1 MKYPKPIIDL
11 IESFSKYPG
20 IGPKSAERLTLFTI
34 NKLEDIDVEEF
45 AKALVKAK
53 SDLFHCSVCGNIT
66 DVEPCGICR
75 DHLRDESVM
84 LVVEEAKDILVMEK
98 MNRFNGR
105 YHVLNGVISPIDG
118 VGPEDINLMSLMNR
132 LKNDKVKEVILA
144 LNASIEGE
152 STAMYISRLLKD
164 TDIKVTKLAHGLPVG
179 GDLQYAD
186 EVTLQRALE
195 GRREV

>member
-1 MKYPKPIIDL
+1 VKYPKPIIDL

-20 IGPKSAERLTLFTI
+20 IGPKSAERLTLHTI
-34 NKLEDIDVEEF
+34 NKLKDTDVEEF
-45 AKALVKAK
+45 AQALIKAK

-66 DVEPCGICR
+66 DVDPCGICR
-75 DHLRDESVM
+75 DHLRDESVI

-118 VGPEDINLMSLMNR
+118 VGPDDINLLSLMNR
-132 LKNDKVKEVILA
+132 LKSDKVKEVILA

-164 TDIKVTKLAHGLPVG
+164 TDITVTKLAHGLPVG

>member
-1 MKYPKPIIDL
+1 MRYPKPIIDL

-34 NKLEDIDVEEF
+34 NKLVDEDVEEF
-45 AKALVKAK
+45 ARALVKAK
-53 SDLFHCSVCGNIT
+53 SDLFQCSVCGNIT
-66 DVEPCGICR
+66 DVDPCGICR
-75 DHLRDESVM
+75 DHQRDEHVI
-84 LVVEEAKDILVMEK
+84 LVVEEAKDVLVLEK
-98 MNRFNGR
+98 MNRFHGK

-118 VGPEDINLMSLMNR
+118 VGPEDINLVSLLDR

-152 STAMYISRLLKD
+152 STAMYIGRLLKD

>member
-45 AKALVKAK
+45 AKALIKAK

-118 VGPEDINLMSLMNR
+118 VGPDDINLMSLMNR

>member
-34 NKLEDIDVEEF
+34 NKLQDEDVEEF

-53 SDLFHCSVCGNIT
+53 SDLFQCTVCGNIT
-66 DVEPCGICR
+66 DVDPCGICR
-75 DHLRDESVM
+75 DHLRDETAI
-84 LVVEEAKDILVMEK
+84 LVVEEAKDILVLEK
-98 MNRFNGR
+98 MNRFHGK

-118 VGPEDINLMSLMNR
+118 IGPDDINLVALLDR

-152 STAMYISRLLKD
+152 STAMYIGRLLKD

>member
-34 NKLEDIDVEEF
+34 NKLQDGDVEDF
-45 AKALVKAK
+45 AKALIKAK

-66 DVEPCGICR
+66 DVDPCGICR
-75 DHLRDESVM
+75 DHLRDETSI
-84 LVVEEAKDILVMEK
+84 LVVEEAKDVLVLEK
-98 MNRFNGR
+98 MNRFHGK

-118 VGPEDINLMSLMNR
+118 IGPDDINLVALLDR

-152 STAMYISRLLKD
+152 STAMYIGRLLKD

>member
-1 MKYPKPIIDL
+1 MRYPKPIINL

-20 IGPKSAERLTLFTI
+20 IGPKSAERLTLHTI
-34 NKLEDIDVEEF
+34 NKLDDLDVEEF
-45 AKALVKAK
+45 AEALIKAK
-53 SDLFHCSVCGNIT
+53 SELFHCPVCGNIT
-66 DVEPCGICR
+66 DIDPCGICR
-75 DHLRDESVM
+75 DHLRDESTI

-118 VGPEDINLMSLMNR
+118 IGPDDINLMTLMNR

-152 STAMYISRLLKD
+152 STAMYINRLLRD
-164 TDIKVTKLAHGLPVG
+164 TDITVTKLAHGLPVG

>member
-1 MKYPKPIIDL
+1 VKYPKPIIDL

-20 IGPKSAERLTLFTI
+20 IGPKSAERLTLHTI
-34 NKLEDIDVEEF
+34 NKLDDEAVEAF
-45 AKALVKAK
+45 ANALVKAK

-75 DHLRDESVM
+75 DEHRDDSTL
-84 LVVEEAKDILVMEK
+84 LVVEEAKDILIMEK
-98 MNRFNGR
+98 MNRFHGR

-118 VGPEDINLMSLMNR
+118 VGPDDINLKSLMSR
-132 LKNDKVKEVILA
+132 LKNNNIKELILA

-152 STAMYISRLLKD
+152 STGMYISRLLKE
-164 TDIKVTKLAHGLPVG
+164 TDIIVTKLAHGLPVG

>member
-1 MKYPKPIIDL
+1 VKYPKPIIDL

-20 IGPKSAERLTLFTI
+20 IGPKSAERLTLYTI
-34 NKLEDIDVEEF
+34 NKLDDEAVEAF
-45 AKALVKAK
+45 ANALVKAK

-75 DHLRDESVM
+75 DEHRDDSTL
-84 LVVEEAKDILVMEK
+84 LVVEEAKDILIMEK
-98 MNRFNGR
+98 MNRFRGR

-118 VGPEDINLMSLMNR
+118 VGPDDINLKSLMSR
-132 LKNDKVKEVILA
+132 LKNNNIKELILA

-152 STAMYISRLLKD
+152 STAMYISRLLKE
-164 TDIKVTKLAHGLPVG
+164 TDIMVTKLAHGLPVG

>member
-1 MKYPKPIIDL
+1 MRYPKPIIDL

-20 IGPKSAERLTLFTI
+20 IGPKSAERLTLYTI
-34 NKLEDIDVEEF
+34 NKLDDIAVEEF

-66 DVEPCGICR
+66 DVDPCGICR
-75 DHLRDESVM
+75 DHLRDEHVI
-84 LVVEEAKDILVMEK
+84 LVVEEAKDILVLEK
-98 MNRFNGR
+98 MNRFHGR

-118 VGPEDINLMSLMNR
+118 VGPDDINLKSLMNR
-132 LKNDKVKEVILA
+132 LKDDKVKEVILA

-152 STAMYISRLLKD
+152 STAMYIGRLLKD

>member
-1 MKYPKPIIDL
+1 
-11 IESFSKYPG
+11 
-20 IGPKSAERLTLFTI
+20 
-34 NKLEDIDVEEF
+34 
-45 AKALVKAK
+45 
-53 SDLFHCSVCGNIT
+53 
-66 DVEPCGICR
+66 
-75 DHLRDESVM
+75 
-84 LVVEEAKDILVMEK
+84 MEK

-118 VGPEDINLMSLMNR
+118 VGPDDINLMTLMNR

-152 STAMYISRLLKD
+152 STSMYIGRLLKD
-164 TDIKVTKLAHGLPVG
+164 TDIVVTQLAHGLPVG

>member
-34 NKLEDIDVEEF
+34 NKLQDEDVEEF
-45 AKALVKAK
+45 ARALVKAK
-53 SDLFHCSVCGNIT
+53 SDLFQCSVCGNIT
-66 DVEPCGICR
+66 DVDPCGICR
-75 DHLRDESVM
+75 DHLRDESSI
-84 LVVEEAKDILVMEK
+84 LVVEEAKDVLVLEK
-98 MNRFNGR
+98 MNRFHGK

-118 VGPEDINLMSLMNR
+118 IGPDDINLVALLDR

-152 STAMYISRLLKD
+152 STAMYIGRLLKD

>member
-20 IGPKSAERLTLFTI
+20 IGPKSAERLTLYTI
-34 NKLEDIDVEEF
+34 NKLDDEAVEAF
-45 AKALVKAK
+45 ANALVKAK

-75 DHLRDESVM
+75 DEHRDDSTL
-84 LVVEEAKDILVMEK
+84 LVVEEAKDILIMEK
-98 MNRFNGR
+98 MNRFRGR

-118 VGPEDINLMSLMNR
+118 VGPDDINLKSLMSR
-132 LKNDKVKEVILA
+132 LKNNNIKELILA

-152 STAMYISRLLKD
+152 STAMYISRLLKE
-164 TDIKVTKLAHGLPVG
+164 TDIMVTKLAHGLPVG

>member
-34 NKLEDIDVEEF
+34 NKLDDLSVEEF

-66 DVEPCGICR
+66 DVDPCGICR
-75 DHLRDESVM
+75 DHVRDESVI
-84 LVVEEAKDILVMEK
+84 LVVEEAKDILVLEK
-98 MNRFNGR
+98 MNRFHGK

-118 VGPEDINLMSLMNR
+118 IGPDDINLKSLMNR
-132 LKNDKVKEVILA
+132 LKDAKVKEVILA

-152 STAMYISRLLKD
+152 STAMYIGRLLRD